1 MKAFLTLLK
10 WDFILQ
16 YRQKLWFAAAV
27 VTAVYIAI
35 LVFVPQ
41 EYASIWISA
50 LLFAEICTLGL
61 MLMAGNVFLEQGIN
75 QFFVPMAIAMAIT
88 SVPIVW
94 HLDIFAHPALWLIP
108 SHPAMIVLSGC
119 LRDMPTGQ
127 FYTAAGVLTLWILA
141 EFYLSTRFFHRYV
154 SERQR
159 T

>member
-1 MKAFLTLLK
+1 MFIKGEDINWLRVVLAISLSAAFYTLLG
-10 WDFILQ
+10 FLI
-16 YRQKLWFAAAV
+16 AAPV
-27 VTAVYIAI
+27 R
-35 LVFVPQ
+35 
-41 EYASIWISA
+41 
-50 LLFAEICTLGL
+50 
-61 MLMAGNVFLEQGIN
+61 QGIN